1 MCRISSGVLEAR
13 PPNSSKE
20 WHELS
25 LEETVGVRQVNEAG
39 RTFQGKATAHHRC
52 DM

>member
-1 MCRISSGVLEAR
+1 MDGTGIPVL
-13 PPNSSKE
+13 PK
-20 WHELS
+20 LS